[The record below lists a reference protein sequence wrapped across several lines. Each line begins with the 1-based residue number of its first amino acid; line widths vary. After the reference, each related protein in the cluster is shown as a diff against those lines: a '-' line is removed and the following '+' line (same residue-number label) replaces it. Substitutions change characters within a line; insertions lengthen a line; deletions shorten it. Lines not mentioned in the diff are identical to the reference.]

1 MREYII
7 SFFDEFDFPTEARED
22 LLANYDIIWENDNVR
37 KVFEAYIK
45 EYEAENKLD
54 WNKSTDDVVEAAG
67 SLGVHEYSAHLIFL
81 ICLTKHAKQLYEEK
95 GYSYEMYKN
104 TFNDI
109 RCKLFECHNVHSV
122 WGNEL
127 LRIWYGRFFELDLFG
142 LGRFQFEK
150 REFYNPSGE
159 DYKKGS
165 KCIKQGD
172 LVINIHIPSDGRPV
186 TKELID
192 DALAR
197 GYEFYKDLFED
208 GVVPFNL
215 RSWLLYERHR
225 EFLPEKSNILTLMD
239 YFDIYFSHD
248 DEKFLDWWRIFGK
261 NYNNNIDEMPTDTS
275 LQRAYVDWVKKGNF
289 PGHGHGILL
298 YEK

>member
-37 KVFEAYIK
+37 KAFEAYIK

-54 WNKSTDDVVEAAG
+54 WNKSTDDVVEAEG

-109 RCKLFECHNVHSV
+109 RCKLFECQKMHSV

-127 LRIWYGRFFELDLFG
+127 LRIWYGRFFELNLFG

-150 REFYNPSGE
+150 REFYNPAGE

-298 YEK
+298 HKK